1 MTDMLAYR
9 AEQGAKE
16 AELRRVPVPDVT
28 SGDVLVKI
36 HASSVV
42 PGVFTLMKQGMLR
55 QAPTTLGHEGAGVV
69 SKVGVGVHDIKEGD
83 RVRIHP
89 TMSCGR
95 CAYCLTGRDA
105 MCPQAAM
112 VGFIAFGPNPVSEF
126 REYHQGCLAEY
137 VRVPARYVYKLPD
150 NVSFEVG
157 AKVHYLANAIRC
169 MKVAE
174 LRPGSTVMIFAAT
187 GTMGVSAIKLARYF
201 GISRLVLV
209 ARSKERLE
217 PLKALTDIPVDC
229 IATNDLPQGE
239 EYENALRGKVA
250 QVLPR
255 GAEAILD
262 FAPHGSNF
270 WPALSGLATDGTY
283 AHMGGAAM
291 PFPVPLVMM
300 MRGCWRVVTTR
311 NHSREDARLALD
323 LLSTGR
329 LSVDELVSHRF
340 TLDRVDDA
348 VRIMSTRSDPMWWSI
363 VNP

>member
-1 MTDMLAYR
+1 MADMLAYH

-16 AELRRVPVPDVT
+16 AELRRIPVPDVT
-28 SGDVLVKI
+28 SGDVLIKL

-42 PGVFTLMKQGMLR
+42 PGVFSLLKQGMLR

-69 SKVGVGVHDIKEGD
+69 TKVGAGVRDIREGD

-95 CAYCLTGRDA
+95 CSYCLTERDA

-112 VGFIAFGPNPVSEF
+112 VGFVAFGPNPVADF

-137 VRVPARYVYKLPD
+137 VRVPARYVDKLPD
-150 NVSFEVG
+150 NISFEIG
-157 AKVHYLANAIRC
+157 AKVHDLANAIRC
-169 MKVAE
+169 MKAAE

-201 GISRLVLV
+201 GVSRLVLV
-209 ARSKERLE
+209 GRSAARLE
-217 PLKALTDIPVDC
+217 PLKKLSDIPTDC
-229 IATNDLPQGE
+229 IAINDLPQGE
-239 EYENALRGKVA
+239 EYDNALRGKVME
-250 QVLPR
+250 VLPK
-255 GAEAILD
+255 GADAILD

-270 WPALSGLATDGTY
+270 WPAISGLATGG
-283 AHMGGAAM
+283 AFVHMGGSATL
-291 PFPVPLVMM
+291 FPVPLVMM
-300 MRGCWRVVTTR
+300 MRSCWRIITTR

-323 LLSTGR
+323 LLSSGR
-329 LSVDELVSHRF
+329 LVVDDLISHRF
-340 TLDRVDDA
+340 PLDRVEDGI
-348 VRIMSTRSDPMWWSI
+348 RIMSTRSEPMWWAI